1 LLLIQMKMKKLI
13 TLYLLILVSINL
25 IAQDKTQTAVIIKN
39 ANIFDGVNEKLITGS
54 DVLVEDNLI
63 KKIGKNL
70 SAKGATIIDAQGK
83 TLIPGLIDVHWHTY
97 YANVPV
103 NIMASGDISEVAIIG
118 MTGAKETLMRGFT
131 TIRDVG

>member
-63 KKIGKNL
+63 KKNREKPFRQRG
-70 SAKGATIIDAQGK
+70 D
-83 TLIPGLIDVHWHTY
+83 Y
-97 YANVPV
+97 Y
-103 NIMASGDISEVAIIG
+103 
-118 MTGAKETLMRGFT
+118 
-131 TIRDVG
+131 

>member
-1 LLLIQMKMKKLI
+1 MKKKMKKLI

-70 SAKGATIIDAQGK
+70 SAIRGN
-83 TLIPGLIDVHWHTY
+83 Y
-97 YANVPV
+97 Y
-103 NIMASGDISEVAIIG
+103 
-118 MTGAKETLMRGFT
+118 
-131 TIRDVG
+131 